1 MPGELTSPITGP
13 DIGGPTHPRGQ
24 LRVERVAQ
32 GIAEQ
37 VEAEARARLI
47 AMPGKSAI
55 QGAFSA

>member
-13 DIGGPTHPRGQ
+13 DFGGPTHPRGQ
-24 LRVERVAQ
+24 LRVERSRK
-32 GIAEQ
+32 ESPN
-37 VEAEARARLI
+37 RLKPNTPRLI